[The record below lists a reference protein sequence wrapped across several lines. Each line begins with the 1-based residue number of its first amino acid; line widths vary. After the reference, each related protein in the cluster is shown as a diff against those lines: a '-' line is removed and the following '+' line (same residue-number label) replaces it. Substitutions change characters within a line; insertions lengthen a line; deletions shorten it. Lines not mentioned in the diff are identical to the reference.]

1 MLLCLSQACNSC
13 LATLS
18 AGPLVVTSCGGVSWS
33 RRCLDGGYQPPH
45 TPQDLAPPVV
55 VISLVRRGGAWLG
68 PQPSFFLLYFP
79 LPCLAP
85 SMGHPGVSLPTRT
98 LSHPSPSRT
107 VVGSHREHGSRKFWA
122 VRSGSPSGPYSLRI
136 GRALLKGASRAT
148 PALWWMDVSPQN
160 PPTKSGA
167 GSRPP
172 PPCEPA
178 LCCSTFALR

>member
-1 MLLCLSQACNSC
+1 MLGWRVP
-13 LATLS
+13 T
-18 AGPLVVTSCGGVSWS
+18 
-33 RRCLDGGYQPPH
+33 PPH

-55 VISLVRRGGAWLG
+55 VISLVRWGGAWLG
-68 PQPSFFLLYFP
+68 PQPSFLLLYFP

-98 LSHPSPSRT
+98 PSQPSPSRT

-122 VRSGSPSGPYSLRI
+122 VRSGSPSGHYSLRI

-148 PALWWMDVSPQN
+148 PALWWMDVSPLN

-172 PPCEPA
+172 PLPA
-178 LCCSTFALR
+178 SLCCVVQPLPYDNIPDGCEY